1 MASIDDL
8 PPDQRAVLELVLGA
22 GRGYDEIA
30 KILSIDRAG
39 VRERALA
46 GLDTLGPQ
54 TRVPPERR
62 GLITDYLLGALPER
76 VSEQVREHLA
86 QSASERA
93 WARAVASEL
102 QGIAREPLPEIPSE
116 TPETSASAGAVAPS
130 AGSAAAAPAVGSAPG
145 GAAAFG
151 AGAAAPAA
159 EGAAATPAAAAHEP
173 ATPTPPRE
181 RGSRPTSRVGGAVL
195 LVGGALAVVAVVL
208 VLVLTSGSSKHN
220 PTSAQHS
227 GTTAQQAGTTAQH
240 AGTTPSTSTTSGARV
255 VSQIALRP
263 PGGGSRPIGLAD
275 VLRVQGRNGI
285 AIVAQGLTANA
296 KHPPNAYAVWLSN
309 SGSDSFRLGFV
320 NPAVSSNGQL
330 RTAGAL
336 PTNASHF
343 QKVLVTLETQSNP
356 RSPGTVVLEGTLTG
370 V

>member
-46 GLDTLGPQ
+46 ALDALGPQ

-86 QSASERA
+86 QSASERS
-93 WARAVASEL
+93 WARPVASEL

-116 TPETSASAGAVAPS
+116 TP
-130 AGSAAAAPAVGSAPG
+130 
-145 GAAAFG
+145 
-151 AGAAAPAA
+151 AGAAAA
-159 EGAAATPAAAAHEP
+159 EAATAP
-173 ATPTPPRE
+173 ATDSSTGPATGRE
-181 RGSRPTSRVGGAVL
+181 RGSRPSSRVGGAVL
-195 LVGGALAVVAVVL
+195 LAGGALAVVAVVL
-208 VLVLTSGSSKHN
+208 VLVLTGGSNHN
-220 PTSAQHS
+220 ATSAQR
-227 GTTAQQAGTTAQH
+227 AGTSTQH
-240 AGTTPSTSTTSGARV
+240 GATTPSTNPATRV
-255 VSQIALRP
+255 ISQIALKP
-263 PGGGSRPIGLAD
+263 PGGGSRPLGLAD

-285 AIVAQGLTANA
+285 AIVAQGLPANS

-309 SGSDSFRLGFV
+309 SATDSFRLGFV

-356 RSPGTVVLEGTLTG
+356 RSPGTIVLEGTLTG
-370 V
+370 L